1 MLLRVSLRNINPQAD
16 SLPMKKALQSVFDFL
31 LFSNIFMSLC
41 AVAQALVTFHL
52 IGSKPVLPVL
62 GLLFTSTLG
71 IYNFCIII
79 TRPKSPQT
87 SPYKRV
93 RWFFAHYRLMVTFTI
108 VSLLSL
114 VPLFFL
120 ITIESKILLVFL
132 GILSFAYGLPL
143 FAVGEQKFGL
153 RNIPGLKPFLITLVW
168 TMSCVLFPIL
178 EAMHFHAASVSMRDT
193 TILIAKRFLFIGAL
207 TIPFDIRD
215 LFDDRKMNLKTIPV
229 VWGEKNAYLF
239 CQVLLAGYVVLL
251 FIFRNNGFSLDFFAL
266 TLTVFLTGWLIFKS
280 AWKKD
285 EYYYFFFMDGVLI
298 LQYVV
303 LLAVNLIFKG
313 H

>member
-1 MLLRVSLRNINPQAD
+1 
-16 SLPMKKALQSVFDFL
+16 MKRIFKLVFDFL
-31 LFSNIFMSLC
+31 LFSNIFMALC

-52 IGSKPVLPVL
+52 IGSKPVLSVL

-71 IYNFCIII
+71 IYNFCIIV
-79 TRPKSPQT
+79 TKPKKPET
-87 SPYKRV
+87 SPYFRV

-108 VSLLSL
+108 VSLLCL
-114 VPLFFL
+114 IPLFFL
-120 ITIESKILLVFL
+120 ITTESKILLIFL
-132 GILSFAYGLPL
+132 GALSFSYSLPL
-143 FAVGEQKFGL
+143 FAIGEQKFGL

-168 TMSCVLFPIL
+168 TLSCVLFPLL
-178 EAMHFHAASVSMRDT
+178 ESMHLHLTNISMHDT
-193 TILIAKRFLFIGAL
+193 TLLIAKRFLFIGAL

-215 LFDDRKMNLKTIPV
+215 LFDDLKMGLKTIPT
-229 VWGEKNAYLF
+229 VWGEKKAYLF
-239 CQVLLAGYVVLL
+239 CQVLLAGYIVLL
-251 FIFRNNGFSLDFFAL
+251 FLFRQNGFSVDFFAL
-266 TLTVFLTGWLIFKS
+266 TLTTFLAGWLIFKS

-303 LLAVNLIFKG
+303 LVLAGLIFKS

>member
-1 MLLRVSLRNINPQAD
+1 
-16 SLPMKKALQSVFDFL
+16 MKKIFQSVFDFL

-52 IGSKPVLPVL
+52 IGTAPILSVL

-79 TRPKSPQT
+79 TKPKKPET

-93 RWFFAHYRLMVTFTI
+93 RWFFSHYRLMVTFTI

-114 VPLFFL
+114 IPLFFL
-120 ITIESKILLVFL
+120 ITTESKILLIFL
-132 GILSFAYGLPL
+132 GILSFGYSLPL

-168 TMSCVLFPIL
+168 TMSCVLFPVL
-178 EAMHFHAASVSMRDT
+178 EDMHLHATDISMRDT

-215 LFDDRKMNLKTIPV
+215 LFDDRKMGLKTIPV

-239 CQVLLAGYVVLL
+239 CQVLLAGYIGLL
-251 FIFRNNGFSLDFFAL
+251 FLFRDNGFNADFFAL

-280 AWKKD
+280 DRKKD

-303 LLAVNLIFKG
+303 LLAVNLIFKS